1 MIDSC
6 VTCCIS
12 FVTAIGSLICAMPHM
27 RHHSGAMPHCYVTP
41 PVSHHLCHT
50 TNVTPPMSHH
60 LGHTSGSKG
69 GMADAQDK
77 RQEVI
82 DWCKTRGHRLTR
94 HTGHRLTRHTGHRL
108 LQPGLH
114 WQLGPCL
121 CLSCR
126 CFLLLLY
133 IPREHVGRVR
143 ARCVFIYMCI
153 CVFISIYTY
162 VCMNT

>member
-1 MIDSC
+1 MC
-6 VTCCIS
+6 YMLH
-12 FVTAIGSLICAMPHM
+12 LICDSHRLIDM
-27 RHHSGAMPHCYVTP
+27 RHASYAPSFRRHASLLCHTTCVTP

-60 LGHTSGSKG
+60 LGLMHKTRG
-69 GMADAQDK
+69 DRLVQDK

>member
-1 MIDSC
+1 MC
-6 VTCCIS
+6 YMLH
-12 FVTAIGSLICAMPHM
+12 LICDSHRLIDM
-27 RHHSGAMPHCYVTP
+27 RHASYAPSFRRHASL
-41 PVSHHLCHT
+41 LCHT
-50 TNVTPPMSHH
+50 TCVTPPMSHH

-82 DWCKTRGHRLTR
+82 DWCKTR
-94 HTGHRLTRHTGHRL
+94 GHRLTRHTGHRL